1 MDKNLIDIKIREF
14 AIYLK
19 ELGILNETNI
29 KDFLINIFER
39 KFIKGNV

>member
-29 KDFLINIFER
+29 IL
-39 KFIKGNV
+39 